1 MKPREFFAKRKKQ
14 LIVAAAFLLALVLNI
29 APGLIAGK
37 PVAGAIW
44 TGLSEIPPMDYI
56 MFVGFWYVLFINP
69 PKDDWSS
76 NLTALNLSKSHSQR
90 QSGYETLNQPAT
102 DREIPV

>member
-37 PVAGAIW
+37 PVAGAVW
-44 TGLSEIPPMDYI
+44 TGLSEIPPMDYL
-56 MFVGFWYVLFINP
+56 MFAGFWYVLFIHR
-69 PKDDWSS
+69 PKDDWSG
-76 NLTALNLSKSHSQR
+76 NLTALNLSKSHSQK
-90 QSGYETLNQPAT
+90 
-102 DREIPV
+102 

>member
-1 MKPREFFAKRKKQ
+1 MKPREFIAKRKKQ
-14 LIVAAAFLLALVLNI
+14 IIVAAAFLLALVLNI

-44 TGLSEIPPMDYI
+44 TGLREIPPMDYL
-56 MFVGFWYVLFINP
+56 MFAGFWYVLFIHR

-76 NLTALNLSKSHSQR
+76 NLTALNLSDSHSQK
-90 QSGYETLNQPAT
+90 
-102 DREIPV
+102 

>member
-1 MKPREFFAKRKKQ
+1 MKPTEFIAKRKKQ
-14 LIVAAAFLLALVLNI
+14 IIVAAAFVLALFLSI

-56 MFVGFWYVLFINP
+56 MFAGFWYVLFIHT
-69 PKDDWSS
+69 PKDAWSS
-76 NLTALNLSKSHSQR
+76 NLTALNLSDSHSQK
-90 QSGYETLNQPAT
+90 
-102 DREIPV
+102 